1 MYPESEILFP
11 TRCIPGLK
19 GLRDEQWEKL
29 VERVSS
35 LPETHEDSL
44 AFCLMM
50 IRLCKCLRCDLGS
63 YRASLGCCTCAQRA
77 IKGFKSSDRARMR
90 SFSRA
95 EREVREYL
103 ECAVPEEKKAA

>member
-11 TRCIPGLK
+11 PRCILGLK
-19 GLRDEQWEKL
+19 GLRDEQWDEL
-29 VERVSS
+29 VERVSV

-50 IRLCKCLRCDLGS
+50 IKLCKCLRCDLGS

-77 IKGFKSSDRARMR
+77 IKGFKGSDRALLRYYD
-90 SFSRA
+90 RA
-95 EREVREYL
+95 RREVRAYL
-103 ECAVPEEKKAA
+103 ESIGAEKKAA